1 MRRVKNA
8 NAIKST
14 KFKTENK
21 TILKLKEMVKEFRNK
36 NLFYLEHSK
45 FATYVPNEYLSVFK
59 EEVVEFS
66 KAWIRMQQK
75 NMSSE
80 KNPGIEG
87 HANTRGLHV
96 MDTAVN
102 AEIVAEELQ
111 LNKDL
116 AFIGGL
122 IHDIAHTSFAHEG
135 EHFLSEYL
143 EKNGICE
150 IHHSSLAR
158 LLLEIEGIHQNV
170 LKRIEEKKGRP
181 LTKRELKSY
190 KSAFLSIS
198 DIAVCHNG
206 EGGLTEVAINRN
218 KTDKDVEDEYIRT
231 FVEKGLDRKTRNRTK
246 EGAVVLF
253 CDPISYVAKDF
264 RDGIFKKIVNVND
277 SEYEDLFMRLG
288 LTKEQLDKWS
298 TEGNKKDKIVAWV
311 TRRLRDNLVENS
323 RGIDGIKM
331 ERDVASLMYELRRL
345 NYEKAVKPGLR
356 KINDILPERTEQLI
370 DKYSDMLIKYESD
383 ETPDDLQLNRYNS
396 KMLKKFTAKKR
407 DTVEEIYEKI
417 VRQGIAENVKRE
429 VDDVLNGTK
438 ENITNRRTRI
448 EEDIAKLKNNGEITE
463 NVKQAYIN
471 RLLKEIALSPEE
483 SKELLTKRIKLKYPD
498 ANDTE
503 IDELKKKN
511 ENLRL
516 QTYAE
521 CLAKLKVAIYVGE
534 SSNDFFLD
542 MLQAEGLIS
551 EEEMRQRYELGADPE
566 KSSIRKTIKIQQ
578 EEQAEKNRKNKN
590 SGEGR

>member
-1 MRRVKNA
+1 
-8 NAIKST
+8 
-14 KFKTENK
+14 
-21 TILKLKEMVKEFRNK
+21 
-36 NLFYLEHSK
+36 
-45 FATYVPNEYLSVFK
+45 
-59 EEVVEFS
+59 
-66 KAWIRMQQK
+66 
-75 NMSSE
+75 
-80 KNPGIEG
+80 
-87 HANTRGLHV
+87 
-96 MDTAVN
+96 
-102 AEIVAEELQ
+102 
-111 LNKDL
+111 
-116 AFIGGL
+116 
-122 IHDIAHTSFAHEG
+122 
-135 EHFLSEYL
+135 
-143 EKNGICE
+143 
-150 IHHSSLAR
+150 
-158 LLLEIEGIHQNV
+158 
-170 LKRIEEKKGRP
+170 
-181 LTKRELKSY
+181 
-190 KSAFLSIS
+190 
-198 DIAVCHNG
+198 
-206 EGGLTEVAINRN
+206 
-218 KTDKDVEDEYIRT
+218 
-231 FVEKGLDRKTRNRTK
+231 
-246 EGAVVLF
+246 
-253 CDPISYVAKDF
+253 
-264 RDGIFKKIVNVND
+264 
-277 SEYEDLFMRLG
+277 
-288 LTKEQLDKWS
+288 
-298 TEGNKKDKIVAWV
+298 
-311 TRRLRDNLVENS
+311 
-323 RGIDGIKM
+323 M
-331 ERDVASLMYELRRL
+331 ERDVASLMYELRGL

-383 ETPDDLQLNRYNS
+383 ETPDDLQLNRYSS

-438 ENITNRRTRI
+438 ENTTNRRTRI
-448 EEDIAKLKNNGEITE
+448 EEDIAELENNGEITE

-542 MLQAEGLIS
+542 MLQSEGLIS

-578 EEQAEKNRKNKN
+578 EEKAEENRKNKN